1 LLISWAGESHEP
13 TMRKHSSEE
22 IRAMLDAADA
32 LAKSGLR
39 QSEICSG
46 LGISVMTLHRWR
58 KQPLAVNT
66 KLASLVPRS
75 GAEPDHADLRRLRE
89 LERENQ
95 ELRNVIAELILEKMR
110 H

>member
-1 LLISWAGESHEP
+1 
-13 TMRKHSSEE
+13 MRKHSSEE
-22 IRAMLDAADA
+22 IRAMLDTAND
-32 LAKSGLR
+32 LARSGLR

-58 KQPLAVNT
+58 KQPLGAHSEFT
-66 KLASLVPRS
+66 SIVPHS
-75 GAEPDHADLRRLRE
+75 EPEADHAELQRLRE

-95 ELRNVIAELILEKMR
+95 ALRNLVADLMLEKTR